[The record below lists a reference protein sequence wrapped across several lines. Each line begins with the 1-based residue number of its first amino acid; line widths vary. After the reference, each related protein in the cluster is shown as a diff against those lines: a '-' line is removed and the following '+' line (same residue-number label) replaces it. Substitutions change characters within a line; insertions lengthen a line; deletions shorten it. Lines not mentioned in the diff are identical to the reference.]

1 MLGTG
6 HEAFRLKK
14 IFSRYW
20 GRRVLASAATAIKI
34 FSVMWGLLA
43 HADARTRRPQYRLN
57 FIIPTSLNTPNSL
70 PPVKRILSLLTILM
84 AYATMAIAQQTI
96 SGTVIDSKTG
106 DKLPFV
112 NVVYTNGGGTQTDF
126 DGHFSLPFRA
136 GRLRFS
142 VIGYETKTVAVKT
155 AGDSLVFK
163 IDAMEKSLGTAEVTG
178 KKTKYSRKN
187 NPAVELMRHVIAAKK
202 NSDLHHHDYYSIDK
216 YSKIT
221 FAFNEVTDKIFEEGK
236 FKKFPFLK
244 DHVEVCNETGKL
256 ILPISVDETVTR
268 LIFRKDPRSEKN
280 IILGQR
286 SNGINE
292 LLNTGDIVNTM
303 LKDCFTD
310 VDIYKDE
317 VRLLQYPFTSPISS
331 KTAISFYRYF
341 IVDTLMVNNR
351 DRCIQVDFTPNNPQD
366 FGFSGSIYIMAD
378 STYRVRKVDMGI
390 PVRSDVNFVER
401 MRIIQEFEQLPTGEQ
416 VLTKDDMLVQLK
428 IAKFLHKF
436 QVKRSTEYSNF
447 SFEPIPAK
455 TFKFKGET
463 ITAANAQMQDK
474 AFWDEHRSDS
484 LSKSEG
490 SMNQLIRK
498 LEQVKGFKPI
508 LWIAKAFIENFV
520 ETSVNPDKPSKVD
533 IGPVNTMITHN
544 FVDGLRLRASAQTT
558 ANFNKH
564 LFLKGYMAYGFK
576 DHKWKGMGEVTY
588 SFNKKAYLPRE
599 FPVNN
604 LTFNYSRDVMSPSDK
619 FLPTDKDNVFTSFKW
634 TTVDHMMYYE
644 TYKLLW
650 DREWGN
656 GLRFNVQVRTSKDT
670 PTASLFYQPLHQE
683 GISQDASLYHPYIR
697 TYDLSLGLRFQPG
710 AKWVNTKQRRIA
722 ANNDAPILSFNHTT
736 GLYNFGR
743 ADYAYNLT
751 EAGIYK
757 RFWLASWG
765 KMDVTVKGGVQW
777 NKVPFP
783 LLIMPA
789 ANLSYI
795 MEDNTFNLIDN
806 MEFLN
811 DRYVSLMYSWDLNGK
826 IFNRIPLLKK
836 LKWREYIG
844 FNMLWGTLTSKNNPF
859 LEKNAG
865 DTRLLYFP
873 GNWNDSGFKY
883 QSRVMDQKRPYF
895 EVVVGVHNI
904 FKIFHIEYVRRL
916 NYIQSGTQKW
926 GIRGMFRLTF

>member
-1 MLGTG
+1 M
-6 HEAFRLKK
+6 ACMAV
-14 IFSRYW
+14 Y
-20 GRRVLASAATAIKI
+20 AQ
-34 FSVMWGLLA
+34 
-43 HADARTRRPQYRLN
+43 RTL
-57 FIIPTSLNTPNSL
+57 
-70 PPVKRILSLLTILM
+70 
-84 AYATMAIAQQTI
+84 
-96 SGTVIDSKTG
+96 SGTVVDAKTG
-106 DKLPFV
+106 EKLPFV
-112 NVVYTNGGGTQTDF
+112 NVVYTNGGGTQTDL
-126 DGHFSLPFRA
+126 DGYFKLPFKA

-142 VIGYETKTVAVKT
+142 VIGYETKTITVKT
-155 AGDSLVFK
+155 PGDSLVFK

-187 NPAVELMRHVIAAKK
+187 NPAVELMRRVIAAKK
-202 NSDLHHHDYYSIDK
+202 NSDLHQHDYYSIDK

-256 ILPISVDETVTR
+256 VLPISVDETVSQ
-268 LIFRKDPRSEKN
+268 LIYRKEPKSEKT

-286 SNGINE
+286 SNGIND

-341 IVDTLMVNNR
+341 IVDTLKVNNQ
-351 DRCIQVDFTPNNPQD
+351 DKCIQVDFTPNNPQD

-416 VLTKDDMLVQLK
+416 VLTRDDMLVQLK

-447 SFEPIPAK
+447 TFEPIPDRN
-455 TFKFKGET
+455 FKFKGET
-463 ITAANAQMQDK
+463 FTAANAQMQDNS
-474 AFWDEHRSDS
+474 FWEEHRADT
-484 LSKSEG
+484 LSRSES
-490 SMNQLIRK
+490 SMSQLIHK
-498 LEQVKGFKPI
+498 LEQVKGFKPV
-508 LWIAKAFIENFV
+508 LWVAKAFIENFV
-520 ETSVNPDKPSKVD
+520 ETSVNPEKPSKVD
-533 IGPVNTMITHN
+533 IGPVNTMITQN

-564 LFLKGYMAYGFK
+564 LFLKGYIAYGFK
-576 DHKWKGMGEVTY
+576 DEKWKGMGEVTY

-634 TTVDHMMYYE
+634 TTVKHMMYYE

-650 DREWGN
+650 DREWEN
-656 GLRFNVQVRTSKDT
+656 GLRFNIQARTSKDT
-670 PTASLFYQPLHQE
+670 PTGELLYQVMHGPTISQE
-683 GISQDASLYHPYIR
+683 GGAFNMPYIR
-697 TYDLSLGLRFQPG
+697 TYDLTVGLRFQPG
-710 AKWVNTKQRRIA
+710 VTWINTKQRRIT
-722 ANNDAPILSFNHTT
+722 ANNDAPIFALNHTA
-736 GLYNFGR
+736 GLYNLAGGK
-743 ADYAYNLT
+743 DYAYNFT
-751 EAGIYK
+751 EASIYK

-765 KMDVTVKGGVQW
+765 KMDFMVKGGVQW

-806 MEFLN
+806 MEFMN

-826 IFNRIPLLKK
+826 ILNRIPLIKK

-844 FNMLWGTLTSKNNPF
+844 CNVLWGTLTDKNNPT
-859 LEKNAG
+859 LTRNAN

-873 GNWNDSGFKY
+873 GTWEGGVFAS
-883 QSRVMDQKRPYF
+883 QSRPMDRKVPYV
-895 EVVVGVHNI
+895 EVVAGIHNI

-916 NYIQSGTQKW
+916 NYINAGTQKW

>member
-106 DKLPFV
+106 EKLPFV

-187 NPAVELMRHVIAAKK
+187 NPAVELMRYVIAAKK